1 MIDND
6 IKTLIQELM
15 KAQQTWQKNVVI
27 AMFKEIERL
36 RKLNET
42 GS

>member
-15 KAQQTWQKNVVI
+15 KAGQTWQKNVVI
-27 AMFKEIERL
+27 AMFNEIERL
-36 RKLNET
+36 RKINEKT
-42 GS
+42 